1 MNKESTD
8 ATQLVKVE
16 NSIFLK
22 EIEDFCAKVGIAES
36 TFGRLA
42 VNDGKF
48 VARARGGSNVGK
60 KMVARTYEF
69 MADVRSGE
77 RSVEGRDRRR
87 VGIAKKEMLAQISSQ
102 ETTAGLSQ
110 ATEHN
115 EQRQSHLLFY
125 NSCN

>member
-8 ATQLVKVE
+8 ATQLVKVK
-16 NSIFLK
+16 NSILLK

-48 VARARGGSNVGK
+48 VTRARCGSNVGK

-87 VGIAKKEMLAQISSQ
+87 VGIAKKESVTKPRS
-102 ETTAGLSQ
+102 TD
-110 ATEHN
+110 
-115 EQRQSHLLFY
+115 
-125 NSCN
+125 